1 MSEFVL
7 EMNHIA
13 KSFPGVKVLD
23 DVTLQVRRGSVHALM
38 GENGAGKS
46 TLMKILM
53 GIYDADAGEVLVE
66 GEKLA
71 ARGPREA
78 MERGVA
84 MIHQELNPILDMQV
98 YENVYVGRELH
109 RGILVDR
116 PAVLR
121 ETVKLLAELGLD
133 IPAPAFLGALSVAQC
148 QLIEIVK
155 AISIS
160 AKVVV
165 MDEPTS
171 AITDKE
177 VETLFRQIRRLQSE
191 AVCDHLYFA

>member
-1 MSEFVL
+1 
-7 EMNHIA
+7 
-13 KSFPGVKVLD
+13 
-23 DVTLQVRRGSVHALM
+23 
-38 GENGAGKS
+38 
-46 TLMKILM
+46 
-53 GIYDADAGEVLVE
+53 
-66 GEKLA
+66 
-71 ARGPREA
+71 
-78 MERGVA
+78 

-116 PAVLR
+116 PAMLR
-121 ETVKLLAELGLD
+121 ETEKLLAELGID
-133 IPAPAFLGALSVAQC
+133 IPATAFMRDLSVAQC

-191 AVCDHLYFA
+191 GLRSSIFRIKWTRFSRSAIPLRCCGTASLSARILPRRWITTSSFA

>member
-1 MSEFVL
+1 
-7 EMNHIA
+7 
-13 KSFPGVKVLD
+13 
-23 DVTLQVRRGSVHALM
+23 
-38 GENGAGKS
+38 
-46 TLMKILM
+46 
-53 GIYDADAGEVLVE
+53 
-66 GEKLA
+66 
-71 ARGPREA
+71 
-78 MERGVA
+78 

-98 YENVYVGRELH
+98 YENVYVGRELR

-116 PAVLR
+116 PAMLR
-121 ETVKLLAELGLD
+121 ETEKLLAELGID
-133 IPAPAFLGALSVAQC
+133 IPATAFMRDLSVAQC

-191 AVCDHLYFA
+191 GVAIIYISHKMDEIFQICEHHYGAAGRPVYSARILPQRWITTSSFA